1 VTADIHIHLQT
12 LAHDFVFDACQIP
25 LNCFDAPFRS
35 FEAEVLPV
43 LLSRGIAPIG
53 MKSLGGDARQVAQK
67 VVENDP
73 AYGCVADGDQ
83 APSCRS
89 ILDGAKTG
97 QIQHGGLVVPVPAV
111 AFETGHV
118 GTISATRAVQSG
130 TRWAGATTMKRIV
143 FAFVLVPALAG
154 AQDAAEVRKLYE
166 AGRYQQVVEASGDT
180 DTPAVVYTAGQ
191 SHQKLGATD
200 QARETYGQL
209 AARAEDDPWHFIG
222 LSAQQL
228 LDEQTDAALA
238 SATQAVAMAGR
249 LAEAHF
255 QLGLVL
261 AKQEDWRA
269 AADAFDRA
277 AEINPALAY
286 AHYYGGLMHYRA
298 GRPDRMAIHFEQFL
312 KLAPEAPER
321 PEVMQI
327 MRTVRGR

>member
-1 VTADIHIHLQT
+1 
-12 LAHDFVFDACQIP
+12 
-25 LNCFDAPFRS
+25 
-35 FEAEVLPV
+35 
-43 LLSRGIAPIG
+43 
-53 MKSLGGDARQVAQK
+53 
-67 VVENDP
+67 
-73 AYGCVADGDQ
+73 
-83 APSCRS
+83 
-89 ILDGAKTG
+89 
-97 QIQHGGLVVPVPAV
+97 
-111 AFETGHV
+111 
-118 GTISATRAVQSG
+118 
-130 TRWAGATTMKRIV
+130 MKRIV
-143 FAFVLVPALAG
+143 FAFVLVPTLAG